1 MRRSVLCAAL
11 LMFAMSAIGGCAS
24 SPQYFYN
31 VDSAAN
37 LANYRT
43 FGFFDEREPGM
54 AAYQSVAHRH
64 LKSAIVR
71 ELLARGYR
79 RSEQPELLVNIHVQ
93 RRDQAPAAREGGGS
107 DYYTY
112 RGDHYAWRAGVPTV
126 ASDYSDGTLNIDVID
141 PASRALL
148 WEGIAVGSV
157 SQRMY
162 ESLEAT
168 IDSVVAKLF
177 ERFPKQSPSQAST

>member
-1 MRRSVLCAAL
+1 MGVLAAL
-11 LMFAMSAIGGCAS
+11 VMVATGGCAS
-24 SPQYFYN
+24 SPDYFFN
-31 VDSAAN
+31 VDTAAS
-37 LANYRT
+37 LDNYRT

-71 ELLARGYR
+71 EMQARGYR
-79 RSEQPELLVNIHVQ
+79 RSDKPELLVNIHLQ
-93 RRDQAPAAREGGGS
+93 RSGDARSGQAAS
-107 DYYTY
+107 DYYSY
-112 RGDHYAWRAGVPTV
+112 RAGHYDWRAGVSSVSSSYT
-126 ASDYSDGTLNIDVID
+126 DGTLNIDVVD
-141 PASRALL
+141 SASRALL

-168 IDSVVAKLF
+168 IDAVVAKLF
-177 ERFPKQSPSQAST
+177 ERFPPQSPPGVRS